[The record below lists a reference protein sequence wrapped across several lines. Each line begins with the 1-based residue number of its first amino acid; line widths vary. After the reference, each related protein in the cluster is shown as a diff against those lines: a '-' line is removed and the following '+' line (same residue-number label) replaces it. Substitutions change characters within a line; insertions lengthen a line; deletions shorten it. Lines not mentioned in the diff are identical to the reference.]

1 MPKFKDVLAGERVH
15 FGRKSTGKGIV
26 AGALGGLIGTIVM
39 TQFQSAWSSAS
50 KAVKDNK
57 ENAKRA
63 ERQPSDEEKENA
75 TMKLAGKIGGLAG
88 RQLSHQQKSK
98 FAPLVHYGFGTLQGG
113 LYGLALE
120 RARRRGGVLP
130 ALIFGASLF
139 AAADELAVPAL
150 GLSAKPSKSPLSLHL
165 YGLAAH
171 LVYGLATDVGRRGVR
186 GIF

>member
-1 MPKFKDVLAGERVH
+1 MWQFSDISTSR
-15 FGRKSTGKGIV
+15 RKSAARGII

-39 TQFQSAWSSAS
+39 TEFQGAWSSAS
-50 KAVKDNK
+50 RSLKSG
-57 ENAKRA
+57 
-63 ERQPSDEEKENA
+63 RQSTEGGEQEQSESEKENA
-75 TMKLAGKIGGLAG
+75 TMKTAGKIAGLAG
-88 RQLSHQQKSK
+88 RQLTHKQKSK

-120 RARRRGGVLP
+120 KAGRRGGFLP

-139 AAADELAVPAL
+139 VAADELAVPAL
-150 GLSAKPSKSPLSLHL
+150 GLSAKPTKSPLSSHL

-186 GIF
+186 EIF